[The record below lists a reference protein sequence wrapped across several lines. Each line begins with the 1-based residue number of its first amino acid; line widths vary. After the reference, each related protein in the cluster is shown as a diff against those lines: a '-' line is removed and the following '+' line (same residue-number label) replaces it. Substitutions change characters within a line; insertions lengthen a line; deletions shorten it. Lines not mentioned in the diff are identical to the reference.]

1 MRKSD
6 FTKIEELICQD
17 LGGRGLGKAALIPG
31 DLARAAE
38 KLMDSTTVLIVTG
51 FGIKDTL
58 IGETDGPLGA
68 LSLAGALE
76 ELGKNAV
83 LITDQYS
90 SPLLEAGSTLKGLSS
105 PLEVVPYD
113 GAEIFCVDLI
123 NKYRPSM
130 IVAIERPGRARDGR
144 FYSMR
149 GEDLTYLIPNTDP
162 LFTKAAELGIPTAAV
177 GDGGNE
183 LGMGKIAD
191 IIQNSVSNG
200 TQICAVTR
208 ADYVLVTGVS
218 NWGGHGLTAA
228 LSLLSGKNLLHD
240 RKMEK
245 DLLAALVKE
254 GAIDGCS
261 KKREM
266 TVDGLS
272 LEINLAILD
281 ELHQIVEM
289 ELLKEKKAVSF

>member
-1 MRKSD
+1 LRKSD
-6 FTKIEELICQD
+6 YTKIEELICQD

-31 DLARAAE
+31 DLLQAAE
-38 KLMDSTTVLIVTG
+38 KLMVSTTVLIVTG
-51 FGIKDTL
+51 FGMKDAL

-76 ELGKNAV
+76 ELGKTSV
-83 LITDQYS
+83 LITDQYT
-90 SPLLEAGSTLKGLSS
+90 SPLLEASCAVKGLSS
-105 PLEVVPYD
+105 PIEVVPYE
-113 GAEIFCVDLI
+113 GAETFCVDLI

-130 IVAIERPGRARDGR
+130 IVAIERPGQARDGR

-149 GEDLTYLIPNTDP
+149 GEDLTSFIPNTDT
-162 LFTKAAELGIPTAAV
+162 LFEKAAELGIPTAAV

-183 LGMGKIAD
+183 LGMGKIGSL
-191 IIQNSVSNG
+191 IKSSVPKG
-200 TQICAVTR
+200 EQICAATS
-208 ADYVLVTGVS
+208 ADYVVVTGVS
-218 NWGGHGLTAA
+218 NWGGHGLAAA